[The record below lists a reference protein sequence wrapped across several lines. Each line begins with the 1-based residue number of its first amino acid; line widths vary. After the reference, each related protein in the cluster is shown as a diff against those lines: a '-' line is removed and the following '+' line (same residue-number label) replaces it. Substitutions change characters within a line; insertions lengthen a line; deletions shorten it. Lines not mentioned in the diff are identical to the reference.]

1 MICPVCKNEMLL
13 DDIDYNFK
21 GNYDKYYYCRINHC
35 CSCVDKFRFG
45 KHFVTE
51 WCFDRD

>member
-1 MICPVCKNEMLL
+1 MLCPVCKNEMVL
-13 DDIDYNFK
+13 DDTDYNFK
-21 GNYDKYYYCRINHC
+21 GCYDNYFICENKC
-35 CSCVDKFRFG
+35 CSCVDKYRFG